1 MKIPTL
7 HPSWQTALNPEFE
20 KPYFQK
26 LAAFVDAERAKS
38 QVFPPEDEVFTT
50 LQRTPLDAVRVVIL
64 GQDPYHDVGQAH
76 GLSFSVKPG
85 VTSPPSLMN
94 MYKELKV
101 DLGCK
106 IPNNGYLLPWADQ
119 GVLMLNAVLTV
130 KAHTPNSH
138 KDQGWEQFT
147 DAVIR
152 AVNDRPAPAVFL
164 LWGAYAKKKGKVID
178 RKRHTVLEGA
188 HPSPLSAK
196 LWFGSRPFSKTNDA
210 LAALGHAPIQW
221 QIPDL

>member
-7 HPSWQTALNPEFE
+7 HASWQGALGAEFE

-26 LAAFVDAERAKS
+26 LSAFVDKERAAG
-38 QVFPPEDEVFTT
+38 QVFPPEDEVFTA
-50 LQRTPLDAVRVVIL
+50 LQHTPLDAVRVVIL

-85 VTSPPSLMN
+85 VASPPSLMN
-94 MYKELKV
+94 MYKELKA

-106 IPNNGYLLPWADQ
+106 IPNNGYLMPWADQ

-147 DAVIR
+147 DAVVR
-152 AVNDRPAPAVFL
+152 AINDRAAPAVFL
-164 LWGAYAKKKGKVID
+164 LW
-178 RKRHTVLEGA
+178 
-188 HPSPLSAK
+188 
-196 LWFGSRPFSKTNDA
+196 
-210 LAALGHAPIQW
+210 APT
-221 QIPDL
+221 PRRRAR

>member
-7 HPSWQTALNPEFE
+7 PASWQTALGPEFD

-26 LAAFVDAERAKS
+26 LAAYVDAERAKY
-38 QVFPPEDEVFTT
+38 QVFPPEDEVFTS
-50 LQRTPLDAVRVVIL
+50 LMHTPLDKVRVAIL

-85 VTSPPSLMN
+85 VASPPSLMN
-94 MYKELKV
+94 MYKELKA

-106 IPNNGYLLPWADQ
+106 IPNNGYLMPWADQ

-130 KAHTPNSH
+130 RAHTPNSH
-138 KDQGWEQFT
+138 KDQGWELFT
-147 DAVIR
+147 DAIVR
-152 AVNDRPAPAVFL
+152 ALNDRPDPLVFL
-164 LWGAYAKKKGKVID
+164 LWGAYAKKKGKAID

-196 LWFGSRPFSKTNDA
+196 LWFGSRPFSRANEA
-210 LAALGHAPIQW
+210 LATLGLPPIDW
-221 QIPDL
+221 QIPNL